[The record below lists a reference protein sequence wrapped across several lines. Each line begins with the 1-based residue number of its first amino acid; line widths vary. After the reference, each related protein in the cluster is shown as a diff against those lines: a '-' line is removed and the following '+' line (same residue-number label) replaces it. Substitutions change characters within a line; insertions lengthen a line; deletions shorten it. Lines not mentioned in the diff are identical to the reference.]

1 MYREGLYMK
10 DLTKLVS
17 LFQKSKFR
25 SAGLLVLILEPGSQM
40 WRLYECIAQGS
51 VETDEQG
58 MEAFPEF
65 NGNKARFA
73 TLKSKLQD
81 RLYDAVLLL
90 DFNESAYSDR
100 QKAFYECSRRYAS
113 AMVLL
118 GKGLRNNGI
127 DLLESVLRQA
137 LRFEFTALVV
147 DVLLALSMHTSLE
160 GNVKK
165 TQAYESMKERQEDL
179 LGVERKVEQMY
190 KDLISSFVRKKSE
203 KDKLEPKAVE
213 YLAAVKPYMATYQC
227 YRVQLFGRLMEINL
241 YDSMG
246 NHAMVAQLAEDGL
259 VFFSQKDYKS
269 ATAIQTLTCQLLVAL
284 FNLRQYDRSIVLA
297 DRYME
302 YFEIGSYNWFKL
314 QELLFLLFMYGR
326 AYEKARTTCEQVM
339 TNPKYEEQAAP
350 IFELWKIFEAYL
362 AFLVTIKVLPETT
375 FPSNFRL
382 AKFLNEIQVFNQD
395 KSGMN
400 VSVLVVQ
407 CLHYLAD
414 HDEDQCLQRVDALA
428 KYRTRYLTHESAFR
442 SYTFIRMLESIPKM
456 GFQASQIEQRARPL
470 LEALRA
476 HPSETTNQN
485 HEVEIFPYEALWD
498 IVLRSL

>member
-1 MYREGLYMK
+1 MK

-17 LFQKSKFR
+17 LFQKSKFK
-25 SAGLLVLILEPGSQM
+25 AVGLLVLILEPGSQM
-40 WRLYECIAQGS
+40 WRLYEGIAQGN
-51 VETDEQG
+51 VATDEQG

-90 DFNESAYSDR
+90 DFNESAYGDR

-113 AMVLL
+113 ALVLL

-127 DLLESVLRQA
+127 ELLESVLRQA

-147 DVLLALSMHTSLE
+147 DILLALSMHTSLE
-160 GNVKK
+160 GDVKK
-165 TQAYESMKERQEDL
+165 SEEYESLKDQQEDL
-179 LGVERKVEQMY
+179 LVVERKIEQMY
-190 KDLISSFVRKKSE
+190 KSLTSGFVRKKSE
-203 KDKLEPKAVE
+203 KIKVKPRAVE
-213 YLAAVKPYMATYQC
+213 YVAAAKLYMLSYQT

-241 YDSMG
+241 HDSVG
-246 NHAMVAQLAEDGL
+246 DYAMVARLAEEGL
-259 VFFSQKDYKS
+259 AFFSQKDYKS
-269 ATAIQTLTCQLLVAL
+269 ATAIQSLNYQLLVAL
-284 FNLRQYDRSIVLA
+284 FNLRQYDRSILLA
-297 DRYME
+297 DRYSE
-302 YFEIGSYNWFKL
+302 FYETGSYNWFKL
-314 QELLFLLFMYGR
+314 QELLFLVFMCGG
-326 AYEKARTTCEQVM
+326 AYEQARTTCEQVM
-339 TNPKYEEQAAP
+339 SNPKYEDQPAP

-362 AFLVTIKVLPETT
+362 AFLVAIKVLPETT

-400 VSVLVVQ
+400 VSVLVAQ
-407 CLHYLAD
+407 FLHHLAD
-414 HDEDQCLQRVDALA
+414 HDQEQCLQRVDALA
-428 KYRTRYLTHESAFR
+428 KYRTRYLTDQSAFR

-456 GFQASQIEQRARPL
+456 GFQASQIEQGARPL

-476 HPSETTNQN
+476 HPAETTNQN
-485 HEVEIFPYEALWD
+485 HEVEILPYEALWEM
-498 IVLRSL
+498 VLRSL